1 MNNYC
6 KKCRLRDGCI
16 RKCKDAE
23 IYEQGYC
30 DGVSDGYKGAVDVLT
45 PYEQQPKLITK
56 IEGLKKIKM
65 ENKYKLWVARD
76 WGGMLYAYFNKPIRD
91 TVWKEWDSDKVSLS
105 IDDSFFPELKWEDE
119 PIEVELRPAITDLDT
134 KAKEYAN
141 NVTDNEEIKELIINA
156 YKAGYNE

>member
-1 MNNYC
+1 
-6 KKCRLRDGCI
+6 
-16 RKCKDAE
+16 
-23 IYEQGYC
+23 
-30 DGVSDGYKGAVDVLT
+30 
-45 PYEQQPKLITK
+45 
-56 IEGLKKIKM
+56 M

-91 TVWKEWDSDKVSLS
+91 TVWKEWDSDKVSLR

-119 PIEVELRPAITDLDT
+119 PIEIRIRPVITDLDE
-134 KAKEYAN
+134 KAQEYAN